1 MIAGRMKYHL
11 QVYAP
16 VVTLNDFGE
25 EITEYKAQAVVR
37 AERVRETAMR
47 RLEASEQFPDHTV
60 EFNVRA
66 AHDIRENYR
75 VQQLGGNLY
84 DVVAVVPNIDK
95 GYNTLKCERVNE

>member
-11 QVYAP
+11 QVYIP

-25 EITEYKAQAVVR
+25 EITEYRSQAVVR

-47 RLEASEQFPDHTV
+47 TLEASEQFPDHSV
-60 EFNVRA
+60 EFSVRA